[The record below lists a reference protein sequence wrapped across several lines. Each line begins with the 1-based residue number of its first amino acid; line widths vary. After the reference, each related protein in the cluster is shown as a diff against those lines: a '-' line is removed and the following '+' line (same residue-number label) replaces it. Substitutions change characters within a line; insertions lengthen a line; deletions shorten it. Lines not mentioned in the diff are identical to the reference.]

1 MVWLRA
7 HYQIGLYEDMKII
20 PDRMLG
26 AASARSTPI
35 RFWKLRRTAL
45 PPARARNGANA
56 SDSQRTGCFASSRT
70 VAHRFELSIVNR
82 YQPRLSHSSGPLIF
96 DRTNQN
102 QILADSTMP
111 DETSEPQATEKK
123 RALAVRDLKPKS
135 DPKGGAAKG
144 GKSDK
149 ITPRTEEVDFDWT
162 LRS

>member
-1 MVWLRA
+1 
-7 HYQIGLYEDMKII
+7 
-20 PDRMLG
+20 
-26 AASARSTPI
+26 
-35 RFWKLRRTAL
+35 
-45 PPARARNGANA
+45 
-56 SDSQRTGCFASSRT
+56 
-70 VAHRFELSIVNR
+70 
-82 YQPRLSHSSGPLIF
+82 
-96 DRTNQN
+96 
-102 QILADSTMP
+102 MP